1 MEYIGEGAGDL
12 MFVRLWMT
20 EKPLTVGPRES
31 LKSVKEMMDLN
42 EIRRIPVV
50 QDGKLL
56 GLVTEGDL
64 RVLPPTRLQES
75 VSRIMVT
82 SVLTV
87 SPYEPLEDAVHKM
100 RSHKVGSLPV
110 VHEEKLVGIIT
121 DSDIFHAIET
131 FMEAGADSARLT
143 FDLDGSQNALTLLGA
158 LVEEFSLE
166 VDNFVLHRRMANPG
180 RKMAALR
187 VRGSRVEEFVER
199 LWSDGYRVLQV
210 EIPEHEL

>member
-1 MEYIGEGAGDL
+1 

-20 EKPLTVGPRES
+20 EKPLSVGPRES
-31 LKSVKEMMDLN
+31 LEKVKELMDLN

-50 QDGKLL
+50 KEGKLL

-64 RVLPPTRLQES
+64 RVLPPARLQEPAAD
-75 VSRIMVT
+75 IMA
-82 SVLTV
+82 SPVLTV

-100 RSHKVGSLPV
+100 RSNKVGSLPV

-143 FDLDGSQNALTLLGA
+143 FDLDGTKNALVLLGA
-158 LVEEFSLE
+158 LVEEFGLE
-166 VDNFVLHRRMANPG
+166 VDNLVLHRRMANLG
-180 RKMAALR
+180 RKIAAMR
-187 VRGSRVEEFVER
+187 VRGDRVEEFVER
-199 LWSDGYRVLQV
+199 LWTDGYRVLQV
-210 EIPEHEL
+210 DIPEPKV